1 MFVYVKQSSPKK
13 KRKSVPKKLAQAVS
27 DHAVFVKSMVTNK
40 VIRDTQ
46 FAYNFPDLSVEH
58 NVSATSD
65 NLYTTGG
72 FKRSVDDYKWRR
84 NKSETKETIKEIER
98 KKSQIAPAYNKG
110 PVMYINSREEAK
122 SIGRKV

>member
-13 KRKSVPKKLAQAVS
+13 KRKSVPKKLAQDRR
-27 DHAVFVKSMVTNK
+27 DHAVFIKSMVTNK

-72 FKRSVDDYKWRR
+72 FKRTIDDYKWRR
-84 NKSETKETIKEIER
+84 GMSETKETVRELER
-98 KKSQIAPAYNKG
+98 KKLQIAPAYNKG
-110 PVMYINSREEAK
+110 PLMYINSREEAK

>member
-13 KRKSVPKKLAQAVS
+13 KRKSVPKKLAQAHS
-27 DHAVFVKSMVTNK
+27 NHAVFVKSMVTNR

-72 FKRSVDDYKWRR
+72 FKRSDDDYKWRR
-84 NKSETKETIKEIER
+84 DK
-98 KKSQIAPAYNKG
+98 
-110 PVMYINSREEAK
+110 
-122 SIGRKV
+122 

>member
-13 KRKSVPKKLAQAVS
+13 KRKSVPKKLAQALL
-27 DHAVFVKSMVTNK
+27 DHAVFVESMMTNR
-40 VIRDTQ
+40 VMRDTQ
-46 FAYNFPDLSVEH
+46 FAYNFPDLSVDH
-58 NVSATSD
+58 NVAATSD

-72 FKRSVDDYKWRR
+72 FKRTIDDYKWRR
-84 NKSETKETIKEIER
+84 GMTETKETIQEIER